1 MMQYDR
7 ITIFD
12 LPRLSVDIDLDF
24 SKEVECEAMLEE

>member
-1 MMQYDR
+1 MQYDR

-12 LPRLSVDIDLDF
+12 LPRLSGDIDLDF